1 MRARSRQKGFTLIEL
16 LVVIA
21 IIAILIALL
30 LPAVQQA
37 REAARRA
44 QCQNNLKQIGLALHN
59 YHDVH
64 RCFPPGQI
72 NNTFQTDAIGRYAN
86 PLEASTLLTLAGSGF
101 TYTNPL
107 GFHGTSW
114 IVHILPNLDQA
125 PLYNYWN
132 FGGNVRMNGE
142 AGFQAPPPD
151 LTVIYP
157 PRTDL
162 KVLYCP
168 SRRSDMIANGTFAN
182 CERIDSN
189 VAGNFVWSQGGSD
202 YAACSGS
209 GITFHDNTAVASFFD
224 RQTYWL
230 TPAQLTATVVTVVG
244 INNQTFSTSPF
255 TQFQT
260 NIGMFGVNTHTSIR
274 DVTDGTSNVI
284 MVCERRLST
293 LLTPNVQRSA
303 DGWAWGGPA
312 TLMSCRNA
320 PRTGLHYDEAD
331 SPHPQIVQAL
341 FADGSVHLINN
352 NINLV
357 TWNNLGNMSQGSP
370 VTFEP

>member
-1 MRARSRQKGFTLIEL
+1 MRARSRRRGFTLIEL

-59 YHDVH
+59 YHDAH

-72 NNTFQTDAIGRYAN
+72 NNTFQVDTIGQYAN
-86 PLEASTLLTLAGSGF
+86 PLEATSLLSLLSTGF
-101 TYTNPL
+101 GYTNPL

-114 IVHILPNLDQA
+114 MVQILPFIDQA
-125 PLYNYWN
+125 TLYNYWN
-132 FGGNVRMNGE
+132 FGGNVRMNGD
-142 AGFQAPPPD
+142 AGFQTPPPD
-151 LTVIYP
+151 LTIIYP
-157 PRTDL
+157 PRTDIR
-162 KVLYCP
+162 VFYCP
-168 SRRSDMIANGTFAN
+168 SRRSEMKATAEYAACNRVDT
-182 CERIDSN
+182 N
-189 VAGNFVWSQGGSD
+189 VAGNFPWTKGGND
-202 YAACSGS
+202 YSACSGS
-209 GITFHDNTAVASFFD
+209 GVTFHDNNTNFVD
-224 RQTYWL
+224 NQTYWL
-230 TPAQLTATVVTVVG
+230 TAPQLAATTVTVIGVNG
-244 INNQTFSTSPF
+244 QTFTSSPF

-260 NIGMFGVNTHTSIR
+260 NIGMFGVNSHTAIR

-284 MVCERRLST
+284 MVCERRVSKQ
-293 LLTPNVQRSA
+293 LTPNFQRSS

-320 PRTGLHYDEAD
+320 PHTGLHYDEAD
-331 SPHPQIVQAL
+331 SSHPQVVQAC
-341 FADGSVHLINN
+341 FADGSVHMINF
-352 NINLV
+352 NINLI